1 MHDQGA
7 VVSVNVTPS
16 LIAAWFHRLFTH
28 PVIEIDGQEQVGRWG
43 TTEIS
48 VAPGEH
54 HMSVFFRYRR
64 QHHTRLAET
73 TREFSTETG
82 VRRVDITARLG
93 PRNGSKFRI
102 GPPSVHR

>member
-28 PVIEIDGQEQVGRWG
+28 PVVEIDGQEQATRWG
-43 TTEIS
+43 TTEIT

-54 HMSVFFRYRR
+54 RMSVFFRYRR

-73 TREFSTETG
+73 TREFSTDSD

-93 PRNGSKFRI
+93 PRNGSRFRI
-102 GPPSVHR
+102 GTPAVHR

>member
-28 PVIEIDGQEQVGRWG
+28 PVVEIDGQEQAARWG
-43 TTEIS
+43 TTEIAVS
-48 VAPGEH
+48 PGEH
-54 HMSVFFRYRR
+54 CISVFFRYRR

-73 TREFSTETG
+73 TREFSTDTG
-82 VRRVDITARLG
+82 VQRVDITARLG
-93 PRNGSKFRI
+93 PRNGSRFRI
-102 GPPSVHR
+102 ETPSAHR